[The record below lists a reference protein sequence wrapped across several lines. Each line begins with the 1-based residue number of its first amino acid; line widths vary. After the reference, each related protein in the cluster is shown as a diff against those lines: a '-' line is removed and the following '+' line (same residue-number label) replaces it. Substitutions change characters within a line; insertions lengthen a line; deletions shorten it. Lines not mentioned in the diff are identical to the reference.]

1 GFFRR
6 SVRKRHTYVCRF
18 NHNCDVNKN
27 HRNSCRSCRLR
38 KCIEAGMRTEAI
50 QNERDA
56 IGKRKKN
63 ESDEE
68 NTLLQ
73 VLLRSE
79 SLCQQLRDSVIKS
92 TEQIRTILIVIC
104 DTGLQRLTS
113 SRSAN
118 DQQTG
123 LATLDDVVK
132 SFHQQLALLVEWA
145 KTLPQFASLTL
156 DDQASLLK
164 ANAAQLI
171 VLGVAYRS
179 THCDDAICLANDTFV
194 TRRHAMSVGDMKYFS
209 AVAGRIID
217 EVVSPMKQLGI
228 DKSEYVTLKAILFF
242 NPGMLVSFTLCR
254 DVRAKSVVEEARLSS
269 VRALQSRCENEEC
282 RSSLLLLLLPSI
294 HSIAQQLIEN
304 VELASIFCLISV
316 DALMQELILHDRPST
331 IMQQLKNPFPHQ
343 NS

>member
-1 GFFRR
+1 MCGSGIEGVCQICSFKATGKHYGAISCDGCKGFFRR

-79 SLCQQLRDSVIKS
+79 
-92 TEQIRTILIVIC
+92 T
-104 DTGLQRLTS
+104 
-113 SRSAN
+113 N

-145 KTLPQFASLTL
+145 KTLPQLASLTL

-194 TRRHAMSVGDMKYFS
+194 TRRHAMSVGDMN

-242 NPGMLVSFTLCR
+242 NPGMLVSFTCAICR